1 MGRSLCWTELR
12 LRRRALPK
20 PATDYA
26 ATPPFAVNTLIF
38 FAWNIGVVMLN
49 DAPDGEGEDPQL
61 KAPGFMERH
70 FTVSLTNMENGR

>member
-1 MGRSLCWTELR
+1 M
-12 LRRRALPK
+12 
-20 PATDYA
+20 
-26 ATPPFAVNTLIF
+26 NTLIF

-49 DAPDGEGEDPQL
+49 DATDGEGEEPQL